1 MRIRCSRHGN
11 GGGASSAFAGNFQ
24 FIISC
29 MGRSIEDHAGN
40 RDRRARHSGPIGGRF
55 RPALGRVEGTVLA
68 VTLGVALAA
77 AQVAP
82 PGPPRGAPSEPRAL
96 EFESGGLKYQA
107 LTRGGVTVMFASLPT
122 RVLGY
127 AILQVAVSN
136 GSVDGWD
143 VRPENLH
150 FERAVGG
157 RIQALAARAVVVDVM
172 DRAGRGDVGRLVSV
186 YEAALFGNI
195 SMRSTNGY
203 EARRRDAMAV
213 GDRRM
218 SAAAAAAA
226 IVLGT
231 TTLEPGQSTDGAVF
245 FPNSGRPLGAGR
257 LVLEAGGERFEFLV
271 EAAP

>member
-1 MRIRCSRHGN
+1 MWIRCSRHGN

-40 RDRRARHSGPIGGRF
+40 RDRRARRSGPIGGRCL
-55 RPALGRVEGTVLA
+55 RPVEGTVLA
-68 VTLGVALAA
+68 VTLGLALAV

-82 PGPPRGAPSEPRAL
+82 QGPPRGAPSEPRAL

-150 FERAVGG
+150 FERALGG

-257 LVLEAGGERFEFLV
+257 LVLEAGGERFEFQV